1 MLSACHTIVHLSGL
15 NYGGMLMQIVRI
27 IYILDA
33 LPTLCTCNYVPYVL
47 GKWHFAR
54 PWVRNRSLTC
64 HWFEP
69 HAYVT
74 LSVFMRPL
82 ATKKHTH
89 TIFLVFLA
97 KTKKKNTMFLI
108 LLDGVSQAPKL
119 YENE

>member
-1 MLSACHTIVHLSGL
+1 MSMLSACHTIVHLSGL

-54 PWVRNRSLTC
+54 LWVRNRSLTG

-74 LSVFMRPL
+74 LSILMCPL
-82 ATKKHTH
+82 TTKNTHTH
-89 TIFLVFLA
+89 YLPYLPSQKNNYVSFLVRWGHQPS
-97 KTKKKNTMFLI
+97 T
-108 LLDGVSQAPKL
+108 QAIQ
-119 YENE
+119 E